1 MSSPLSSSAAL
12 PDAPLA
18 GKVEGDKPHSGIRLQ
33 TRRDGLRQV
42 DYSAFPRMSID
53 SDKQLGL
60 MLNESNSGLCLIT
73 CTDERVGSLL
83 RVMVR
88 SLHGHVS
95 RDVVARVVWS
105 KEATAGRYRLGL
117 ALLRETQ
124 PRMVRVR
131 YEADQRTRTTG
142 E

>member
-1 MSSPLSSSAAL
+1 
-12 PDAPLA
+12 
-18 GKVEGDKPHSGIRLQ
+18 
-33 TRRDGLRQV
+33 
-42 DYSAFPRMSID
+42 MSID

-60 MLNESNSGLCLIT
+60 MLNQSNSGLCLIT